1 MKIIISIVV
10 VILILLGG
18 VLGFVGNYFYNL
30 ALNPN
35 ASKGQIFGLTEEAS
49 SDSVSQ
55 EETSGETRSE
65 DLEWLLAESDYEDKY
80 IRSSDGLKLH
90 GYEVKNKKKTSNWV
104 IVVHGYTSEGKQISS
119 LAKPFYDMGYNL
131 LIPDLR
137 GHGKS
142 EGDYIGMG
150 WDDRLD
156 IIKWI
161 DHIIEEDK
169 DANIILHGI
178 SMGAATVMMAS
189 GENLP
194 SNVKAIIEDC
204 GYTSIWDE
212 FSYQLKALF
221 KLPSFPVMNAASI
234 VSKIRAGYWLGEGSA
249 IKQVAKSKVPMLFIH
264 GDSDDFVPYFMLDE
278 LYNAANCEKEKLVI
292 KGAGHA
298 KAATTNPELYWDT
311 IKKFIDKNI

>member
-1 MKIIISIVV
+1 MKIIISILV
-10 VILILLGG
+10 VIIILLGG

-30 ALNPN
+30 ALNPHM
-35 ASKGQIFGLTEEAS
+35 SKDAIFGATEEAS
-49 SDSVSQ
+49 SDAVSQ
-55 EETSGETRSE
+55 DETSGETRSE
-65 DLEWLLAESDYEDKY
+65 DLEWLLAESDYKDKY
-80 IRSSDGLKLH
+80 VKSNDGLKLH
-90 GYEVKNKKKTSNWV
+90 SYEVRNTKKTNNWV
-104 IVVHGYTSEGKQISS
+104 VVVHGYTSEGKQMSS
-119 LAKPFYDMGYNL
+119 FAKPFYDMGYNV

-161 DHIIEEDK
+161 DHILEEDK
-169 DANIILHGI
+169 NANIVLHGV
-178 SMGAATVMMAS
+178 SMGAATVMMTA
-189 GENLP
+189 GEELP

-204 GYTSIWDE
+204 GYTSAWDE

-249 IKQVAKSKVPMLFIH
+249 IKQVAKSKTPMLFIH
-264 GDSDDFVPYFMLDE
+264 GDADDFVPYFMLDE
-278 LYNAANCEKEKLVI
+278 LYNAATSEKERLVI
-292 KGAGHA
+292 EGAGHA
-298 KAATTNPELYWDT
+298 KAATVNPELYWDT